1 MPQKTEATAYAAF
14 LRGIGPADPRKSNE
28 SLRKVFESCGFKNV
42 RSFISSGNI
51 LFESEE
57 KDAVKLEKKV
67 EKAFRDTHGIEV
79 ATFIRNKAE
88 VDAFLKSAP
97 FGKLQ
102 HGSKTYLIVTFLK
115 EDADAKALHTLLKDK
130 KSGIGT
136 YDKKFNVF
144 CSSVDTTTSKT
155 PDFMQKLEK
164 LLGKEITTR
173 TINTVERIAKR
184 F

>member
-1 MPQKTEATAYAAF
+1 MKAGAIAYIAF
-14 LRGIGPADPRKSNE
+14 LRGIGPGDPRKSNE
-28 SLRKVFESCGFKNV
+28 SLRKVFESCGFENV

-51 LFESEE
+51 LFESGE

-79 ATFIRNKAE
+79 ATFIRTKAE
-88 VDAFLKSAP
+88 IETFLETAP
-97 FGKLQ
+97 FGKRK
-102 HGSKTYLIVTFLK
+102 HSSTTYLIVTFLK
-115 EDADAKALHTLLKDK
+115 KGVDAKALEAVLKDK
-130 KSGIGT
+130 KSGVGS
-136 YDKKFNVF
+136 YDKNLNAL
-144 CSSVDTTTSKT
+144 CNSVDTTASKT

-184 F
+184 